1 MKAATSN
8 VLRPVAAEAATPN
21 RRRASAF
28 RATWR
33 ALWLGGEILL
43 AALRFGWAWVR
54 CGGAAP
60 RRVRARCLQA
70 SCQRILRV
78 FDAGLRVG
86 GIPPNRGLLV
96 CNHLSY
102 LDILVI
108 GATTPCVFIS
118 KSDVRRWPVF
128 GWFAARAGT
137 LFVRRER
144 RTDAA
149 RIMEEIRAV
158 LGEEILVVLF
168 PEGTSTG
175 GTTVLPFK
183 SALLGAVEATAHPT
197 TSAAVG
203 YALHDGDAGE
213 EVCYWKDMTLV
224 PHLWNLLGKRS
235 LRAALGFGS
244 SKVTA
249 HEDRKG
255 AAIRLYS
262 EVLELKRSIDATLQS

>member
-1 MKAATSN
+1 MKTATSN
-8 VLRPVAAEAATPN
+8 SLPAVAAETAKST
-21 RRRASAF
+21 RRVASTLRSA
-28 RATWR
+28 WR
-33 ALWLGGEILL
+33 AMWLGGEILL
-43 AALRFGWAWVR
+43 AAFRFGWASIL

-60 RRVRARCLQA
+60 LNVRARCLQA
-70 SCQRILRV
+70 SCRRILRV

-108 GATTPCVFIS
+108 GATAPCVFVS

-144 RTDAA
+144 RTDVARMAQQICAA
-149 RIMEEIRAV
+149 
-158 LGEEILVVLF
+158 LGEELIVVLF

-175 GTTVLPFK
+175 GATVLPFK
-183 SALLGAVEATAHPT
+183 SALLGAVEATGHPT
-197 TSAAVG
+197 TSAAIAYQLG
-203 YALHDGDAGE
+203 DGDTAE

-235 LRAALGFGS
+235 LKAALAIGPDKAVSQEGR
-244 SKVTA
+244 KTA
-249 HEDRKG
+249 
-255 AAIRLYS
+255 ALRLHS
-262 EVLELKRSIDATLQS
+262 EVLELKRSLASTLQS